1 MALTLADKITLV
13 RLGLMP
19 LAVGAYLW
27 LPIHHCLC
35 FWVCGWLCAFAE
47 ISDYVDGKVAR
58 ARGEVSDFG
67 KLADPF
73 CDVIYRM
80 GMFLVFLLPVAGVG
94 YPIAYDDWKGVEPIV
109 YGDWGGRTPAGTFGF
124 TATSTPFTWIN
135 QPVYLISTD
144 GKGAWG
150 AGLVPWA
157 PVFLMVLRELI
168 AGALRAMTAARGLVL
183 AARTSGKIK
192 AWFQGATIL
201 TMMAFPAFWFRLEPW
216 HLAYAFWATWACAAL
231 SVFSIGEHIWVN
243 RRTLSQLA
251 EKKTV

>member
-73 CDVIYRM
+73 CDVIYRI
-80 GMFLVFLLPVAGVG
+80 GIFLVFLLPAAGVG
-94 YPIAYDDWKGVEPIV
+94 YPVFGS
-109 YGDWGGRTPAGTFGF
+109 GGTEVMGTVGYTAINSRLADVGQLVFLHPAPT
-124 TATSTPFTWIN
+124 TELS
-135 QPVYLISTD
+135 LS
-144 GKGAWG
+144 
-150 AGLVPWA
+150 AGLVPWI
-157 PVFLMVLRELI
+157 PVFLMVIRELI

-201 TMMAFPAFWFRLEPW
+201 TITGFPAFSFHLEPW
-216 HLAYAFWATWACAAL
+216 HLTYAYWATWACAVL
-231 SVFSIGEHIWVN
+231 SVFSIIEHIWVN
-243 RRTLSQLA
+243 RRMLSQLA
-251 EKKTV
+251 DKKNV

>member
-1 MALTLADKITLV
+1 MALTLADKITLA

-19 LAVGAYLW
+19 LAVGAYLF

-80 GMFLVFLLPVAGVG
+80 GMFMVFLLPAAGVG
-94 YPIAYDDWKGVEPIV
+94 YPVFGT
-109 YGDWGGRTPAGTFGF
+109 GGTEAMGTVGY
-124 TATSTPFTWIN
+124 TAIN
-135 QPVYLISTD
+135 SRISEVGQLVFLEFSPPSGITLS
-144 GKGAWG
+144 
-150 AGLVPWA
+150 AGLVPWF
-157 PVFLMVLRELI
+157 PVFLMIIRELI

-201 TMMAFPAFWFRLEPW
+201 SMMAFPAFWFRLEPW
-216 HLAYAFWATWACAAL
+216 HLAYAYWATWACAAL
-231 SVFSIGEHIWVN
+231 SVFSIVEYIWVN
-243 RRTLSQLA
+243 RGTLKQLA
-251 EKKTV
+251 DKKPA

>member
-19 LAVGAYLW
+19 LAVASYLY
-27 LPIHHCLC
+27 LPIHHCLA
-35 FWVCGWLCAFAE
+35 FWFCGWICAFAE

-94 YPIAYDDWKGVEPIV
+94 YPIFFS
-109 YGDWGGRTPAGTFGF
+109 GGMAELGTVGY
-124 TATSTPFTWIN
+124 TATVSSLADVGQLVFLRPSPTTD
-135 QPVYLISTD
+135 ISMS
-144 GKGAWG
+144 
-150 AGLVPWA
+150 AGLVPWF
-157 PVFLMVLRELI
+157 PVFLMVIRELI

-183 AARTSGKIK
+183 AARTSGKVK

-201 TMMAFPAFWFRLEPW
+201 TIMAFPAFWFRLEPW
-216 HLAYAFWATWACAAL
+216 HLTYAYWATWACAAL